1 MKHKT
6 EFDDRPLPHT
16 TAMKEPENRFNDA
29 RRRYEGTMGA
39 AVVSH
44 ATVPYIWYASFY
56 NGPVLNGGS
65 QEFGGGIKGPFF
77 SSYG

>member
-16 TAMKEPENRFNDA
+16 AAMKEPENRFNDA

-39 AVVSH
+39 AVVSSQRLILIGFL
-44 ATVPYIWYASFY
+44 PWCPCENIPASF
-56 NGPVLNGGS
+56 LCR
-65 QEFGGGIKGPFF
+65 
-77 SSYG
+77 

>member
-16 TAMKEPENRFNDA
+16 AAMKEPENRFNDA

-39 AVVSH
+39 AVVISAPH
-44 ATVPYIWYASFY
+44 IDWIFAMVS
-56 NGPVLNGGS
+56 L
-65 QEFGGGIKGPFF
+65 
-77 SSYG
+77 

>member
-16 TAMKEPENRFNDA
+16 AAMKEPENRFNDA

-39 AVVSH
+39 AVVS
-44 ATVPYIWYASFY
+44 ATAPCVNCSLL
-56 NGPVLNGGS
+56 V
-65 QEFGGGIKGPFF
+65 
-77 SSYG
+77 SS